1 MVEFFRPYPRRQPK
15 ARHHGIAQYGVS
27 EYRPD
32 GMNRYT
38 DRGPYRNRANR
49 AHDHPADNP
58 ADHVSREQLTGRN
71 RGHQDIDDISLNLGN
86 HDGRRCVRKGVLHHG
101 HHDEARCEKRQ
112 IRNIANRFGNAAKG
126 QCKHGVEQQSRDNGG
141 YNRLGVDIQK
151 TPHLLTDQGFEADHV
166 DGRNDARLEFRADW
180 YKIIVFHELGTAWVM
195 QENIIS
201 QDMADEENIKPRKA
215 RREKKP
221 PKKITEKYLYN
232 SGLAYLQRF
241 PASTPHFKRVMGRK
255 IDRSCNYHKE
265 QSKEESLTFLEK
277 TVETF
282 IRMGL
287 LNDDAYLLG
296 MITSLRRRGLST
308 QAILSKMSQ
317 KGMTQDRVLETLR
330 AHDETT
336 GVSNPDLAAAT
347 LLMRR
352 KRIGPYR
359 KTADFDKNK
368 ELAGLARAGFG
379 FDIAQKALGL
389 GPEEAEEILSQIRS

>member
-1 MVEFFRPYPRRQPK
+1 
-15 ARHHGIAQYGVS
+15 
-27 EYRPD
+27 
-32 GMNRYT
+32 
-38 DRGPYRNRANR
+38 
-49 AHDHPADNP
+49 
-58 ADHVSREQLTGRN
+58 
-71 RGHQDIDDISLNLGN
+71 
-86 HDGRRCVRKGVLHHG
+86 
-101 HHDEARCEKRQ
+101 
-112 IRNIANRFGNAAKG
+112 
-126 QCKHGVEQQSRDNGG
+126 
-141 YNRLGVDIQK
+141 
-151 TPHLLTDQGFEADHV
+151 
-166 DGRNDARLEFRADW
+166 
-180 YKIIVFHELGTAWVM
+180 M